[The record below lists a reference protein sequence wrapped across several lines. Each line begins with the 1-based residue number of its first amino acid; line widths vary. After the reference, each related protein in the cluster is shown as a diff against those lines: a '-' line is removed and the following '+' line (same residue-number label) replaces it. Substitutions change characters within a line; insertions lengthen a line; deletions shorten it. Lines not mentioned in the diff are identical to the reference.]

1 MSKKR
6 QLAVE
11 WSVEGLANCLRGE
24 QLRLWTLTTPDLVED
39 PKEVGRRWSSFCDQ
53 MGKEL
58 DTVPS
63 GKRGGR
69 VKVPVNDR
77 RWGGVRVSEPHPKG
91 HGWHIHFVT
100 ASWLSVDLVREI
112 AQRCGFGR
120 VHVAKPCKGGAKA
133 LGAYLAKY
141 LGKSLSAGKGTGAR
155 MWSVFGYGREHASRL
170 KDITVDFSGC
180 AVWKASYQAAREM
193 GADHF
198 TAFCQAEVA
207 AFRWWWADVTGE
219 GPHEITLLF

>member
-1 MSKKR
+1 MTKR

-11 WSVEGLANCLRGE
+11 WSVSGLSEVLRGDS
-24 QLRLWTLTTPDLVED
+24 LRLWTLTTPDVVDDPVEL
-39 PKEVGRRWSSFCDQ
+39 GRRWSAFNRAMAD
-53 MGKEL
+53 EL
-58 DTVPS
+58 DRC
-63 GKRGGR
+63 GRKR
-69 VKVPVNDR
+69 VKAAAR

-100 ASWLSVDLVREI
+100 ASWLSVDQVRAV

-120 VHVAKPCKGGAKA
+120 VHVAKARRGNAKA

-141 LGKSLSAGKGTGAR
+141 LGKSLQAGKGTGAR
-155 MWSVFGYGREHASRL
+155 MWSVFGYGRDKCSRL
-170 KDITVDFSGC
+170 KDITVDFSTS
-180 AVWKASYQAAREM
+180 AVWRASYQAAKET

-198 TAFCQAEVA
+198 TASCQAEVA

-219 GPHEITLLF
+219 GPAEVVNPF